1 VTSALAPRFVF
12 WWLLLVVVQQAQRV
26 FLVSAAARRDLP
38 SPGVLGLTLLTGLR
52 ADLVT
57 ASVGMLAAL
66 AVALLGAAVVAL
78 RDRRRARAF
87 FARALGAAGAVLT
100 VAYVAILTVDM
111 GYYLYSGH
119 RLDAVFMEYV
129 SDMFGQGRQGG
140 LGGSQVGAE
149 TAAELGEVRTWALRV
164 AGYAAVLT
172 VAILGWRVLFRRVL
186 APTLRMWPRATAGA
200 LPALVAVGAWGAHPD
215 GPDSVQSAPIA
226 SSKFYALAQS
236 PIWIVKTSVQTAT
249 KPATIHREIRSAM
262 PQSRA
267 IPLARELLAP
277 GARFLSPR
285 FPLVH
290 LEDPRPSPL
299 ARRPNVLVL
308 FIEALDRRFVG
319 RTIAGRRVT
328 PFLDTLL
335 ADSVTFTQ
343 FHSNGAQT
351 FHGLFAS
358 LCSSLPRQGTAATK
372 ARYAN
377 DYLCLPTL
385 LGRGGYRTRMVLG
398 QNRDQSH
405 SRLGLFMARNG
416 LEELIDE
423 SGFPR
428 SAPRAGLGIADG
440 ALFDR
445 VRAEIDTLR
454 AGGRPYFLTTLTLG
468 THHPFGM
475 PSSHPDVV
483 ALRAEADQYVPAL
496 RYLDLELERF
506 FRGLERD
513 GALRDTVVLVL
524 GDHGRHER
532 LAHDDTENAAGH
544 FNVPLA
550 VWLDPSLRAP
560 SYRSRA
566 AAGMVSQLD
575 ITPTILALA
584 GLTPRVSPFGGRD
597 VSCALATD
605 CLSDRPAYLSEVY
618 EEGAGLADR
627 DGFWFYSFSRRTL
640 DHIDLA
646 LAGPSRRLAPDD
658 PAAAP
663 RIESILAL
671 YVTANTLIE
680 QNALWSWREF
690 GGLLD
695 VGGPN
700 MAPQV
705 ERAKGLRPLGLPGQR
720 SSRPE

>member
-1 VTSALAPRFVF
+1 LTQRFVF

-26 FLVSAAARRDLP
+26 FLILATARREIP
-38 SPGVLGLTLLTGLR
+38 SAGVLGLTLFTGLR
-52 ADLVT
+52 ADLIT
-57 ASVGMLAAL
+57 ASVGMLG
-66 AVALLGAAVVAL
+66 ALLVASLVAASVAL
-78 RDRRRARAF
+78 RDRRRA
-87 FARALGAAGAVLT
+87 GAVLART
-100 VAYVAILTVDM
+100 VGLVGGVLAVAYITILTVDM
-111 GYYLYSGH
+111 GYYLYSGQ

-129 SDMFGQGRQGG
+129 ADMIGQGRHGQ

-149 TAAELGEVRTWALRV
+149 TAAELGDVRTWAARV
-164 AGYAAVLT
+164 AGYATLLT
-172 VAILGWRVLFRRVL
+172 AAIFVWRVFFRRAV
-186 APTLRMWPRATAGA
+186 APTLRAWPQATAVA
-200 LPALVAVGAWGAHPD
+200 LPVLVVVGAWGLHPD
-215 GPDSVQSAPIA
+215 GPDSVQAAPIG
-226 SSKFYALAQS
+226 SSTFYALAQS
-236 PIWIVKTSVQTAT
+236 PIWIVKTSVETAAR
-249 KPATIHREIRSAM
+249 PHTIPRAVETLM
-262 PQSRA
+262 PESRA
-267 IPLARELLAP
+267 IPIARELLAP
-277 GARFLSPR
+277 GAQFLSPR

-290 LEDPRPSPL
+290 LEDPRPSRLP
-299 ARRPNVLVL
+299 RRPNVLVIFL
-308 FIEALDRRFVG
+308 EALDRRFLG
-319 RTIAGRRVT
+319 RTIAGVRVT
-328 PFLDTLL
+328 PFLETLF
-335 ADSVTFTQ
+335 ADSVTFAQ

-358 LCSSLPRQGTAATK
+358 LCSYLPRQGTAATK

-385 LGRGGYRTRMVLG
+385 LARAGYRTRMVLG

-423 SGFPR
+423 SGFPP

-445 VRAEIDTLR
+445 VRVEIDKLR

-475 PSSHPDVV
+475 PSDHPDVV
-483 ALRAEADQYVPAL
+483 ALRPERDQYVPAL
-496 RYLDLELERF
+496 RYVDLEFERF
-506 FRGLERD
+506 FRALERD
-513 GALRDTVVLVL
+513 GALRDTVVFVL

-532 LAHDDTENAAGH
+532 IANNDVENAAGH

-550 VWLDPSLRAP
+550 VWVDPSLRSA
-560 SYRSRA
+560 SVYRPRVVN
-566 AAGMVSQLD
+566 GMVSQLD
-575 ITPTILALA
+575 ITPTILGLA
-584 GLTPRVSPFGGRD
+584 GLTPRVSSFGGRD
-597 VSCALATD
+597 VSCALAAD

-627 DGFWFYSFSRRTL
+627 DGFWFYGFGRHTL
-640 DHIDLA
+640 DHIDLS
-646 LAGPSRRLAPDD
+646 LAGPPRRLTGDD
-658 PAAAP
+658 PVAAP
-663 RIESILAL
+663 RIERILAL
-671 YVTANTLIE
+671 YVTANALIE

-695 VGGPN
+695 AGGPD

-705 ERAKGLRPLGLPGQR
+705 DRAKGLRPLGLPGQR

>member
-1 VTSALAPRFVF
+1 MTSALAPRFVF
-12 WWLLLVVVQQAQRV
+12 WWLLLVIVQEAQRV
-26 FLVSAAARRDLP
+26 FLLIATARREIP

-52 ADLVT
+52 ADLIT
-57 ASVGMLAAL
+57 ASVGMLAVL
-66 AVALLGAAVVAL
+66 VVALLVATPVAL
-78 RDRRRARAF
+78 RERRH
-87 FARALGAAGAVLT
+87 AGAVLARTLSVAGAMLT
-100 VAYVAILTVDM
+100 VAYVAVLTVDM

-129 SDMFGQGRQGG
+129 ADMFGQGRHGA
-140 LGGSQVGAE
+140 LGGSQVGAQ
-149 TAAELGEVRTWALRV
+149 TAAELGEVGTWAARL
-164 AGYAAVLT
+164 AGYVTLLT
-172 VAILGWRVLFRRVL
+172 AAILGWRMLFRRTI
-186 APTLRMWPRATAGA
+186 APSLRVWPRATAVA
-200 LPALVAVGAWGAHPD
+200 LLALVIVGAWGLHPD
-215 GPDSVQSAPIA
+215 GPDSVQAAPIA
-226 SSKFYALAQS
+226 SSTFYALAQS
-236 PIWIVKTSVQTAT
+236 PIWIVKTSVETAAR
-249 KPATIHREIRSAM
+249 PHTIPPTVQRLM
-262 PQSRA
+262 PESRA
-267 IPLARELLAP
+267 IPIAREMLAP
-277 GARFLSPR
+277 SARFLSPR

-299 ARRPNVLVL
+299 ARRPNVLVI
-308 FIEALDRRFVG
+308 FIEALDRRFLG
-319 RTIAGRRVT
+319 RTISGVRVT
-328 PFLDTLL
+328 PFLDALF
-335 ADSVTFTQ
+335 ADSVTFAQ

-358 LCSSLPRQGTAATK
+358 LCSYLPRQGTAATK

-423 SGFPR
+423 SGFPPT
-428 SAPRAGLGIADG
+428 APRAGLGIADG

-445 VRAEIDTLR
+445 VRVEIDRLR
-454 AGGRPYFLTTLTLG
+454 AGGRPYLLTTLTLG

-475 PSSHPDVV
+475 PSGHPDVV
-483 ALRAEADQYVPAL
+483 ALRTEHDQYVPAL
-496 RYLDLELERF
+496 RYVDLEFERF

-513 GALRDTVVLVL
+513 GALRDTVVFVL

-532 LAHDDTENAAGH
+532 IARNDTENAAGH

-550 VWLDPSLRAP
+550 VWLDPSLRAA
-560 SYRSRA
+560 SVYRPRA
-566 AAGMVSQLD
+566 VSGLVSQLD
-575 ITPTILALA
+575 ITPTILGLA
-584 GLTPRVSPFGGRD
+584 GLTPRVSSFGGRD
-597 VSCALATD
+597 VSCALAAD

-627 DGFWFYSFSRRTL
+627 DGFWFYGFARHSL
-640 DHIDLA
+640 DHIDLS
-646 LAGPSRRLAPDD
+646 LAGPSRRLAGDD

-663 RIESILAL
+663 RIERILAL
-671 YVTANTLIE
+671 YVTANALIE
-680 QNALWSWREF
+680 RNALWSWREF

-695 VGGPN
+695 AGGPD
-700 MAPQV
+700 MAP
-705 ERAKGLRPLGLPGQR
+705 RTPQR